1 MHTATDV
8 ARSSLY
14 CCDIVTHFQTS
25 VLEVDSYF
33 KNHHNIVIISISHTG
48 NSKLLLITTMYIFI
62 EFNMIM
68 K

>member
-33 KNHHNIVIISISHTG
+33 KNHHNIVIIGISP
-48 NSKLLLITTMYIFI
+48 KAYRI
-62 EFNMIM
+62 
-68 K
+68 